1 MSIDVQ
7 AIKRA
12 EEERMK
18 AKETSFKSEGD
29 TAEYKTVID
38 KQIKTLQ
45 DLIKTC
51 EINTNEWIID
61 RWVCNKWEMG
71 AKLKDDTIKVTPLFQ
86 VKVWLSRNKPVLD
99 LTKFKDDLI
108 RDMRKHSPKYPNIN
122 YPKSDPN
129 LLEINLF
136 DLHFGKLA
144 WDEETGDNFDI
155 PIAEKIFDATIDKL
169 IIQSKP
175 YNIERISFI
184 VGNDFFNV
192 DNSRNTTTNNTP
204 QDEDTR
210 WHKTFRRGRQLI
222 IKQIDKLSQIAPV
235 DVIVVRGNHD
245 TERSFYLGETLTCW
259 YRNSKDVTVDNDP
272 KPRKYYKYGNNLI
285 GYTHGNEEKVLDLP
299 VIMATQVP
307 QLWAETKYREWH
319 LGHIHQKKEIK
330 WVSTQEHKGTV
341 IRYMRSLSGT
351 DAWHSSKG
359 FIGNVR
365 AGEGFIWNKDNGLI
379 CQFTACL

>member
-1 MSIDVQ
+1 MINRKEV
-7 AIKRA
+7 KTA
-12 EEERMK
+12 EIEEK
-18 AKETSFKSEGD
+18 KTSSFKADGD
-29 TAEYKTVID
+29 SAELSTVID
-38 KQIKTLQ
+38 KQIKSLQ
-45 DLIKTC
+45 QLIKVC
-51 EINTNEWIID
+51 EIDTNEWVID

-86 VKVWLSRNKPVLD
+86 VKVWLKRNKPVID
-99 LTKFKDDLI
+99 LNRF
-108 RDMRKHSPKYPNIN
+108 RDGIIKAMRKHSPKYPKLK
-122 YPKSDPN
+122 YPKSEPN
-129 LLEINLF
+129 LFEINLA
-136 DLHFGKLA
+136 DLHLGKLA
-144 WDEETGDNFDI
+144 WDEETGNNFDL
-155 PIAEKIFDATIDKL
+155 PIAENVFDATIDKL
-169 IIQSKP
+169 IIQAKP
-175 YNIERISFI
+175 YNVDRIAFI

-210 WHKTFRRGRQLI
+210 WHKTFNRGVKLI
-222 IKQIDKLSQIAPV
+222 VKQIDKLSGIAPV
-235 DVIVVRGNHD
+235 DVIIVPGNHD
-245 TERSFYLGETLTCW
+245 TERAFYLGVALSCW
-259 YRNSKDVTVDNDP
+259 YRNSKNVTVDNQP
-272 KPRKYYKYGNNLI
+272 KPRKYYKYGLNLL

-299 VIMATQVP
+299 VIMASEVP

-341 IRYMRSLSGT
+341 IRYMRSLTGT
-351 DAWHSSKG
+351 DAWHNKKA